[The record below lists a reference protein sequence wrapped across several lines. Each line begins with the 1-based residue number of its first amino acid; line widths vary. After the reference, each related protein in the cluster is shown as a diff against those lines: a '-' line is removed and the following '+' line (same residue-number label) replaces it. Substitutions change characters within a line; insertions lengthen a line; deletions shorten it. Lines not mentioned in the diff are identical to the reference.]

1 MSDVAKRLKFIAVE
15 YNAIVILTNY
25 TVQEGKKAALG
36 EFWSFIPDIS
46 LFIEMSEGRRS
57 ITLLKSKRS
66 PKNFKFFSIESG
78 GIKFENLN

>member
-1 MSDVAKRLKFIAVE
+1 MAKRLKFIAVE
-15 YNAIVILTNY
+15 YNVIVILTNY

-46 LFIEMSEGRRS
+46 LFIETVEDKRC

-66 PKNFKFFSIESG
+66 PKNFKFFSIETG
-78 GIKFENLN
+78 GIQFED